1 MRVIGIRELRQ
12 GASRYLR
19 DVQRGETIEV
29 TDRGRP
35 VARLVP
41 VPRLSGVDE
50 LAAEGRIDLGSGDV
64 LELGPPLAPIE
75 GRALPGEMLAE
86 ARSDER

>member
-12 GASRYLR
+12 QASRYLR

-35 VARLVP
+35 VARLIP
-41 VPRLSGVDE
+41 VPQSDGLASLAESGRLSR
-50 LAAEGRIDLGSGDV
+50 ATGDV
-64 LELGPPLAPIE
+64 LELGPPLPPAS
-75 GRALPGEMLAE
+75 GVALPSARLADLR
-86 ARSDER
+86 ADER